1 MKELVKQQCN
11 SKLLQEYLE
20 EIQHAYSNTNLHKNC
35 ETRNGI
41 SGVEALKD
49 AF

>member
-1 MKELVKQQCN
+1 MKELVKQQFN

-35 ETRNGI
+35 GI